1 MKIWV
6 VGPSDAGSASRDEAA
21 AIAEK
26 FRSLLDAL
34 PDAIVLVN
42 AEGRIVSFNEEGERL
57 FGHKRDEVIG
67 RPIEV
72 LVPERFRGGH
82 PEHRDAYR
90 RDPKRR
96 PMGAGLNLAALKSD
110 GTEFPAEISLG
121 QVRMLDQAFTIA
133 AIRDVTERRQTQM
146 ALEVAYKELE
156 SFSYSIA
163 HDLRAP
169 LRGMNGFAQ
178 ALIEDYADELDA
190 DGLDFLNEIRNN
202 AIRMGEL
209 IDALLSLS
217 RVARSRL
224 HVERVDLG
232 ALARSVAL
240 RCAQSDP
247 TRPVDV
253 VIHDRL
259 FARGDVALLRTLIE
273 NLVLNA
279 WKFTR
284 DTANAR
290 IEIGSKPQ
298 DDGVF
303 FFVRDNGAGFDMA
316 HAAKLFG
323 AFQRL
328 HSEKDFPG
336 TGIGLATAQRIV
348 HRHGGRIWADGARGE
363 GAMFAFTLPADTKE
377 ALE

>member
-1 MKIWV
+1 
-6 VGPSDAGSASRDEAA
+6 
-21 AIAEK
+21 
-26 FRSLLDAL
+26 
-34 PDAIVLVN
+34 
-42 AEGRIVSFNEEGERL
+42 
-57 FGHKRDEVIG
+57 
-67 RPIEV
+67 
-72 LVPERFRGGH
+72 
-82 PEHRDAYR
+82 
-90 RDPKRR
+90 
-96 PMGAGLNLAALKSD
+96 MGAGLNLAALKSD

-121 QVRMLDQAFTIA
+121 QVRMLDKAFTIA
-133 AIRDVTERRQTQM
+133 AIRDVTERRQTQV

-178 ALIEDYADELDA
+178 ALIEDYADQLDS

-232 ALARSVAL
+232 ALARSIAL
-240 RCAQSDP
+240 RCAQNDP
-247 TRPVDV
+247 TRPVDL

-259 FARGDVALLRTLIE
+259 FARGDVALLRTLME

-290 IEIGSKPQ
+290 IEIGSKTQ
-298 DDGVF
+298 EDGVV

-316 HAAKLFG
+316 HASKLFG

-348 HRHGGRIWADGARGE
+348 HRHGGRIWAEGERGA

-377 ALE
+377 ARE